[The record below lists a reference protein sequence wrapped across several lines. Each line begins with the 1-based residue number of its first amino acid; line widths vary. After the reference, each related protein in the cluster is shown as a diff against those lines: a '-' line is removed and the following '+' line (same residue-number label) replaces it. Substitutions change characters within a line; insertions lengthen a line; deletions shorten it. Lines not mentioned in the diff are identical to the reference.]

1 MQMKFKRQEKINKEI
16 NKSPSITIKI
26 KIKVL
31 SEKVHLLKDKL
42 QVHIKRKV
50 QTTIIIAKLIFNKE
64 VNEMD

>member
-1 MQMKFKRQEKINKEI
+1 MKFKRQEKINKEI